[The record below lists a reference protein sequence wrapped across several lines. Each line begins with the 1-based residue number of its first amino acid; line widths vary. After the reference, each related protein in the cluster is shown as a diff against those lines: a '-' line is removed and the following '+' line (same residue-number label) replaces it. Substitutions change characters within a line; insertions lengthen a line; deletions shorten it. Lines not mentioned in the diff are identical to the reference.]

1 MAKER
6 LAMMEERLAIS
17 KQLHAMIKALLL
29 TPRSDIAEPDGSRCV
44 LRGVLSG
51 AYDAICGVIGFDFP

>member
-1 MAKER
+1 
-6 LAMMEERLAIS
+6 MEERLAIS